1 MTNIL
6 IVDSDIDAGQEACQS
21 LAAERPDW
29 TVQHADSGTQALQ
42 LIATSVGSKA
52 IDVIVSEDNLNDM
65 SSFDLLEQIRLENE
79 QTIRLTL
86 TANADAESILG
97 NARANQRFLLK
108 PFCAAYLATTIERSV
123 RLRKS
128 MESDKLKKY
137 MSSVSSIPA
146 IPAIYDKMMAELAS
160 PHSSL
165 LKVGEIVE
173 SDTGLTLTVLK
184 VVNSAFYGINKRV
197 ESVGQAVT
205 LLGVHLIKNITLT
218 TKVFARFTGSS
229 LSATR
234 LAQLNSDA
242 MRIGALSNQFARY
255 AKLPRSSVDHCQIAG
270 MMSNVGELVTA
281 VQQQNAILDGSLTP
295 DLVGASILHGWFMP
309 DAVVEAVAL
318 QHESPPRNVDIV
330 TPLMVL
336 HSIRYLQGN
345 FTQTSDKQQEQ
356 ECRAYLCDFI
366 PETVVESWLDA
377 YKAIEQLTSGDSSR
391 AA

>member
-1 MTNIL
+1 MSNIL
-6 IVDSDIDAGQEACQS
+6 IVDSDTNAGQEACQA

-29 TVQHADSGTQALQ
+29 TVEHADSGSKTLQ
-42 LIATSVGSKA
+42 LIAAAVGSKA
-52 IDVIVSEDNLNDM
+52 IDVIVCEANLKDM
-65 SSFDLLEQIRLENE
+65 ASFDLLEQIRVENE

-86 TANADAESILG
+86 TANADTEAVLG

-108 PFCAAYLATTIERSV
+108 PFCAAHLATTIERSM
-123 RLRKS
+123 RLRQS
-128 MESDKLKKY
+128 MQADNLKKY

-146 IPAIYDKMMAELAS
+146 IPAIYDQMMQELSS

-218 TKVFARFTGSS
+218 TKVFARFDGST
-229 LSATR
+229 LSASR
-234 LAQLNSDA
+234 LSQLNSEA
-242 MRIGALSNQFARY
+242 MRIGALCNQFARY
-255 AKLPRSSVDHCQIAG
+255 ARLPRSSVDHCQIAG

-281 VQQQNAILDGSLTP
+281 VQKQNAVLDGSLSP
-295 DLVGASILHGWFMP
+295 ELVGASILHGWFMP

-318 QHESPPRNVDIV
+318 QNESPPRSVDII

-336 HSIRYLQGN
+336 HSIRYLQAN
-345 FTQTSDKQQEQ
+345 FTQTSDAQQEQ
-356 ECRAYLCDFI
+356 ACRDYLHEFI
-366 PETVVESWLDA
+366 PEKVVDSWLDA
-377 YKAIEQLTSGDSSR
+377 YKAIEQLTADTSSR